1 MAIAETDLIWRL
13 SGGVGNDNPAASLG
27 GIISAAAGG
36 IIVKTK
42 TFNSIFD
49 DISGTES
56 AAGDIEYRCIYI
68 TNVHA
73 TLGLTAPKIYI
84 STNTANAN
92 DMIDIGV
99 DLAGVDATADT
110 VATET
115 DAPDPAVTF
124 AHNCT
129 SYATGVALSATLTA
143 NGGRAG
149 IWIRRTITAG
159 MTADDDEWWTMEIA
173 GDSSA

>member
-1 MAIAETDLIWRL
+1 MAIAETDLVWRL
-13 SGGVGNDNPAASLG
+13 SGGAGNTAPAASLG
-27 GIISAAAGG
+27 GVMSAAAGG
-36 IIVKTK
+36 IITKTK

-56 AAGDIEYRCIYI
+56 AAGDVEYRCIYI
-68 TNVHA
+68 TDIHA
-73 TLGLTAPKIYI
+73 TLGLTTPKIYI
-84 STNTANAN
+84 STNAGNVA

-99 DLAGVDATADT
+99 DLAGVDVTADDI
-110 VATET
+110 T
-115 DAPDPAVTF
+115 DESTAPSPAVTF

-149 IWIRRTITAG
+149 IWIRRTVTAG

-173 GDSSA
+173 GDSAA